1 MRIPPSL
8 PVMLVILALSASAS
22 AGDQHVLVGCKGGT
36 VKAML
41 NKYGGDRV
49 GSLDVIAL
57 RVPAAAVAKLRA
69 NPNVAYVEENG
80 IASIH
85 APGGK
90 KGKPDGG
97 GSTTPPPQERPWGVH
112 TVGGGIAANTGAG
125 IKIAVIDTGIDT
137 DHEDLAAN
145 VKGGIGYVKGES
157 YEDDHGHGSHC
168 AGTIAALDN
177 DRGVIGVAPEAH
189 IWAVKVLDRRGSGRW
204 GDVANGITWSA
215 DNGMQIANMSIGGGY
230 SKTVEA
236 ACSYATTNGV
246 LLIAAAGN
254 SGDGSVT
261 TNEYS
266 YPASYST
273 VVSVGATD
281 AGDGLASFSNT
292 NPLLEVA
299 GPGVGVR
306 STYRSN
312 GYRTWNGTSMACPHA
327 VGVAALIWKETAGT
341 RSTVRT
347 ALQDTARDV
356 GGDPRGYGNGIV
368 LYVSG

>member
-1 MRIPPSL
+1 
-8 PVMLVILALSASAS
+8 MLVILALSASAS